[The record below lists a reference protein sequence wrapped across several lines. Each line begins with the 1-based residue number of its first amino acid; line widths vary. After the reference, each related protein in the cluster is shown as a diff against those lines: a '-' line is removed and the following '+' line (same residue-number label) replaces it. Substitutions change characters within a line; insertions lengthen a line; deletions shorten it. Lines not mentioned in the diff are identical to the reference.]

1 MKRIS
6 CAAAFA
12 ASLLLAPLCARAAP
26 DMASLAPYFVPV
38 ATPSASPDQDGFLRR
53 WLVLDPIAKPN
64 RSNQGFTSAYV
75 RDAFAKAAL
84 PGGATAIPRDGQ
96 TMRVDGQ
103 SLQWHALD
111 AGLFD
116 AKLFYLAQGLGKPTY
131 GVIFWVTTIIES
143 DREIAD
149 AHLAVGSNS
158 ASMWWLNGAETAA
171 LFGDR
176 RMVMDD
182 AVSPRV
188 TLHKGRNILRG
199 AIINGPGLS
208 DFCARFVD
216 DAGRPITDLRITT
229 R

>member
-26 DMASLAPYFVPV
+26 VSASLAPYFAPV
-38 ATPSASPDQDGFLRR
+38 TTPSASPDQDGFLRR
-53 WLVLDPIAKPN
+53 WLVLEPIAKPN
-64 RSNQGFTSAYV
+64 RSNQGFTSVYV

-84 PGGATAIPRDGQ
+84 PGGPTAIPRDGQ
-96 TMRVDGQ
+96 TIPMGGQ

-131 GVIFWVTTIIES
+131 GVIFWATTIIES

-176 RMVMDD
+176 RMVVDD

-216 DAGRPITDLRITT
+216 DAGRPITDLRIAT

>member
-1 MKRIS
+1 MPRIS
-6 CAAAFA
+6 RTAMLAAA
-12 ASLLLAPLCARAAP
+12 LLLAPLSALAAP
-26 DMASLAPYFVPV
+26 AKTSLAPYFSPV
-38 ATPSASPDQDGFLRR
+38 ATPTAAPDPDGFLRR
-53 WLVLDPIAKPN
+53 WLVLEPIAKPN

-75 RDAFAKAAL
+75 RDAFTKAAL
-84 PGGATAIPRDGQ
+84 PGVATAIPRDGQ
-96 TMRVDGQ
+96 TVRVGDQ

-158 ASMWWLNGAETAA
+158 ASMWWLNGAETTA

-182 AVSPRV
+182 AVSPHV

-216 DAGRPITDLRITT
+216 DAGRPITDLRLAT

>member
-1 MKRIS
+1 MPRIS
-6 CAAAFA
+6 PAALLGVA
-12 ASLLLAPLCARAAP
+12 LLLAPLSVRAATP
-26 DMASLAPYFVPV
+26 AASLAPYFAPV
-38 ATPSASPDQDGFLRR
+38 TTPSASPDQDGFLRR
-53 WLVLDPIAKPN
+53 WLVLEPIAKPN

-84 PGGATAIPRDGQ
+84 PGGATAIPHDAQ
-96 TMRVDGQ
+96 TIRVDGQ

-116 AKLFYLAQGLGKPTY
+116 AKLFYLAQGLGKPAY

-158 ASMWWLNGAETAA
+158 ASMWWLNGAETTA

-216 DAGRPITDLRITT
+216 DAGRPITDLRIAT